1 MRTTIVVTVALAA
14 LACGKSQPPRT
25 PTSTTTTTTATYD
38 AEAARRSADSEPLP
52 PAPQTMLEPSPY
64 ALETA
69 QENRPFT
76 ELRSP
81 DSSSL
86 AKTEKPLSDA
96 EVLGVALAA
105 NDGELQ
111 MAELATRKATRDD
124 VKQFA
129 ALMKNHHGAALA
141 KGKQLEA
148 RTKLTNAESDLSSY
162 LKNDTTATLKDLRE
176 MEGKAFDRAY
186 VDASV
191 KAHRDALS
199 AIDNRLSPSA
209 SNGEVKAMVTE
220 MRRTVADHLTKA
232 EELQK
237 KVGASTKTEGRART
251 K

>member
-1 MRTTIVVTVALAA
+1 MRIPIVVTVAFAA
-14 LACGKSQPPRT
+14 LACGRSEPRT

-38 AEAARRSADSEPLP
+38 TERVRHDPATEPIP

-64 ALETA
+64 AVESA
-69 QENRPFT
+69 QEHRPFT
-76 ELRSP
+76 ELRTP
-81 DSSSL
+81 DSSAL
-86 AKTEKPLSDA
+86 AKAEKPLSDA
-96 EVLGVALAA
+96 EVLGVAHVA

-111 MAELATRKATRDD
+111 MAELATRKATSAD

-141 KGKQLEA
+141 KGKQIEA
-148 RTKLTNAESDLSSY
+148 RTKMTNAESDVSSY
-162 LKNDTTATLKDLRE
+162 LKDDATTTLKDLRDK
-176 MEGKAFDRAY
+176 EGTAFDRAY

-191 KAHRDALS
+191 KAHRDVLS

-209 SNGEVKAMVTE
+209 SNGEVKSMVTD
-220 MRRTVADHLTKA
+220 MRRTIADHLTKA

-237 KVGASTKTEGRART
+237 KVGTEPAAQGRART